1 MKLVLGNPGWLELR
15 LDGALWWRSVKARLT
30 GSAKTRDGATSSE
43 STQRRPGPKRKRVF
57 FDWP

>member
-15 LDGALWWRSVKARLT
+15 LDGALWWRSVKARVT
-30 GSAKTRDGATSSE
+30 GSAKTRDGAPRCVAAETGP
-43 STQRRPGPKRKRVF
+43 RPKRRRVF